1 MCAAEAEQL
10 LSPFDISDLRCGVYH
25 NVFSDYRIKI
35 LYKLLFFV
43 SSSIKIIDKIEKT
56 KVVRPSGPHRNVS
69 KVSGRETEAVK
80 VPAKRSRMPRRGCH
94 RKVTGGGK
102 TGFLPEI
109 LWIPAIKA
117 KVLNIN

>member
-80 VPAKRSRMPRRGCH
+80 VPAQRSGAACPTGA
-94 RKVTGGGK
+94 VTAGDWGWKDRISSRNPMDSGH
-102 TGFLPEI
+102 
-109 LWIPAIKA
+109 
-117 KVLNIN
+117 